1 MHHQLQPPAS
11 LLHPEDD
18 YTSQTVGYTR
28 PVFTSLTPRP
38 RRCQPVRHS
47 FSQWMTWEVCRGLR
61 LIILRW
67 WVNQMMTRSRHH
79 LRQCHTTTW
88 SVRQSTDCRVRCHA
102 HISHLNSLWLC

>member
-67 WVNQMMTRSRHH
+67 WFNQMMTR
-79 LRQCHTTTW
+79 LRG
-88 SVRQSTDCRVRCHA
+88 RCHA
-102 HISHLNSLWLC
+102 HIIHLNSLWLSLLINCCALIIEP